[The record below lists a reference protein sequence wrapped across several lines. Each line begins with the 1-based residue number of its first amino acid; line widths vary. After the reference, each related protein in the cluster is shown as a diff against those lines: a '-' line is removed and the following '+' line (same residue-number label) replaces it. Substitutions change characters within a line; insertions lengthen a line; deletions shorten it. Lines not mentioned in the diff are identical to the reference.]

1 MLVSRSSPFGG
12 QARILVLLAPGLLD
26 ESFPREL
33 ARLLEVPLNGVQQAL
48 RGLEVDG
55 LVAARSA
62 GRTRLYRLNPLYF
75 ARQELQAYLKR
86 LAGAET
92 GLVERTARVP
102 PTRSRSFLK
111 SFDKPQERGQAP
123 GSRQRPP
130 ESARDAPDATRP
142 PRSSLPC
149 LQRPGMLSGEG
160 AYRSANTGA

>member
-12 QARILVLLAPGLLD
+12 QARTLVLLALSLLA

-75 ARQELQAYLKR
+75 ALQELRDYLKR
-86 LAGAET
+86 LAVAET
-92 GLVERTARVP
+92 ELTERTAQLRKRP
-102 PTRSRSFLK
+102 RRAGK
-111 SFDKPQERGQAP
+111 S
-123 GSRQRPP
+123 
-130 ESARDAPDATRP
+130 
-142 PRSSLPC
+142 L
-149 LQRPGMLSGEG
+149 
-160 AYRSANTGA
+160 

>member
-12 QARILVLLAPGLLD
+12 QARTLVLLALSLLD

-75 ARQELQAYLKR
+75 ARRELRDYLKR
-86 LAGAET
+86 LSVAEAELT
-92 GLVERTARVP
+92 ERTAQLRKRP
-102 PTRSRSFLK
+102 RRAGK
-111 SFDKPQERGQAP
+111 S
-123 GSRQRPP
+123 
-130 ESARDAPDATRP
+130 
-142 PRSSLPC
+142 L
-149 LQRPGMLSGEG
+149 
-160 AYRSANTGA
+160 